1 MARLR
6 LRTQLLI
13 ATLLI
18 ICTLTG
24 ALLFIVRY
32 TVRSE
37 IAKEV
42 RESTDASLLAFENV
56 QQERELQLSRT
67 AALLAELPT
76 LKASMTTEHALT
88 IQDASEPF
96 WKLAGSDLFLLAKPD
111 GRLLG
116 FHVTNPGWQAE
127 LAERDLKSSLEK
139 GQDTAWWYADGQLYR
154 VFLRPITAGTAE
166 DQRQLGILAVGYQI
180 DSTMAKQLSIVS
192 GSQIALATGDKII
205 ASTLSPG
212 EEGELQQWLQRNFG
226 LDTGTREIDL
236 GSDPYQ
242 VASILIQGGPP
253 APVKCYVL
261 MSLQPANGF
270 VRRLNRTIFSLAISA
285 VVLAAL
291 LLTFVSRT
299 ITHPLDNLVAGVRAL
314 AAGDYTYSITPR
326 GSSEV
331 AELSEAF
338 SKMRGELLASQQQQ
352 LATERIAAF
361 GTAASSISHDLRH
374 YLAAV
379 VANAEFLYEAEK
391 LKLNRDEIYE
401 EIKTASDQM
410 IDLLDSLREL
420 AREDSSIVPIP
431 GFLDQS
437 VRRAMESVRAR
448 PELRSRTISINTA
461 GDMSGVFD
469 PKKLERA
476 FFNLLLNA
484 CEATAQSQGQIKI
497 EVSSLAELFEVRIAD
512 NGPGVPDSIRGT
524 LFNPFVSSGKSN
536 GTGLGLAIVS
546 KVVHDHGGT
555 VIVERTSVAGTIF
568 LVKLP
573 RSVNG
578 RTIID
583 RATASSVG

>member
-6 LRTQLLI
+6 LRSQLLI
-13 ATLLI
+13 ASLLI

-24 ALLFIVRY
+24 GLLLIVRY

-37 IAKEV
+37 IAKQV
-42 RESTDASLLAFENV
+42 RESTDASLLAFENM
-56 QQERELQLSRT
+56 QREREVQLSRT

-96 WKLAGSDLFLLAKPD
+96 WKLAGSDLFLLAKSD
-111 GRLLG
+111 GSLLG
-116 FHVTNPGWQAE
+116 FHVAKPGWDAE
-127 LAERDLKSSLEK
+127 VAARDLKSSLEQ
-139 GQDTAWWYADGQLYR
+139 GEDAAWWYANGQLYR
-154 VFLRPITAGTAE
+154 VFLHPITAGAAE
-166 DQRQLGILAVGYQI
+166 NQRQLGILAIGYQI
-180 DSTMAKQLSIVS
+180 DSTMAKQLAEVS
-192 GSQIALATGDKII
+192 GSEIALATGDKII
-205 ASTLSPG
+205 ASTLSPN
-212 EEGELQQWLQRNFG
+212 EEAELQQSLRNFNS
-226 LDTGTREIDL
+226 DDDSREMTL
-236 GSDPYQ
+236 GKNQYQ
-242 VASILIQGGPP
+242 VASILIQSGPP
-253 APVKCYVL
+253 APVKSYVL
-261 MSLQPANGF
+261 MSLQPSNGF
-270 VRRLNRTIFSLAISA
+270 IRRLNHTIFILAISA

-299 ITHPLDNLVAGVRAL
+299 ITHPLDNLVSGVRAL
-314 AAGDYTYSITPR
+314 AAGDYNYSITPR

-331 AELSEAF
+331 AELGEAF

-391 LKLNRDEIYE
+391 LKLNRDEIYD

-410 IDLLDSLREL
+410 TDLLDSLREL
-420 AREDSSIVPIP
+420 ARTDSSIVPVP
-431 GFLDQS
+431 ALLDQS
-437 VRRAMESVRAR
+437 MRRAIDSVRAR
-448 PELRSRTISINTA
+448 PELRSRVISISTS
-461 GDMSGVFD
+461 GDMNGVFD
-469 PKKLERA
+469 PKKMERA

-484 CEATAQSQGQIKI
+484 GEATAQSEGEIKI
-497 EVSSLAELFEVRIAD
+497 EIGSSGESFEVRVAD
-512 NGPGVPDSIRGT
+512 NGAGVPASIRGT

-546 KVVHDHGGT
+546 KVIHDHGGAVT
-555 VIVERTSVAGTIF
+555 VERTSGAGTIF
-568 LVKLP
+568 LVTLP

-578 RTIID
+578 RVIAD
-583 RATASSVG
+583 RTTASSLS

>member
-1 MARLR
+1 
-6 LRTQLLI
+6 
-13 ATLLI
+13 
-18 ICTLTG
+18 
-24 ALLFIVRY
+24 
-32 TVRSE
+32 
-37 IAKEV
+37 
-42 RESTDASLLAFENV
+42 
-56 QQERELQLSRT
+56 
-67 AALLAELPT
+67 
-76 LKASMTTEHALT
+76 
-88 IQDASEPF
+88 
-96 WKLAGSDLFLLAKPD
+96 
-111 GRLLG
+111 
-116 FHVTNPGWQAE
+116 
-127 LAERDLKSSLEK
+127 
-139 GQDTAWWYADGQLYR
+139 
-154 VFLRPITAGTAE
+154 
-166 DQRQLGILAVGYQI
+166 
-180 DSTMAKQLSIVS
+180 
-192 GSQIALATGDKII
+192 
-205 ASTLSPG
+205 
-212 EEGELQQWLQRNFG
+212 
-226 LDTGTREIDL
+226 
-236 GSDPYQ
+236 
-242 VASILIQGGPP
+242 
-253 APVKCYVL
+253 
-261 MSLQPANGF
+261 
-270 VRRLNRTIFSLAISA
+270 
-285 VVLAAL
+285 
-291 LLTFVSRT
+291 
-299 ITHPLDNLVAGVRAL
+299 
-314 AAGDYTYSITPR
+314 
-326 GSSEV
+326 V

-420 AREDSSIVPIP
+420 AREDSSIVPVP

-448 PELRSRTISINTA
+448 PELRSRTISIDTA